1 MTAYIMLVGGYG
13 MMRKIRHI
21 LLAMLLLVVVV
32 LGYGWYQNQQR
43 DEGNKTI
50 EVTIQVDEE
59 VIYTDSVQT
68 DAARL
73 GDLLAELKQQG
84 ELLLEV
90 EESAYGRFITG
101 MGKDQ
106 LYMQDTAA
114 GRYWTYSSDNNA
126 TCVADGYCSG
136 IDSLDIQDGDRFVFT
151 LGQ

>member
-1 MTAYIMLVGGYG
+1 MLVGGYG
-13 MMRKIRHI
+13 MMKKIRHI

-73 GDLLAELKQQG
+73 GDLLAELNQQG
-84 ELLLEV
+84 YAYF
-90 EESAYGRFITG
+90 SA
-101 MGKDQ
+101 
-106 LYMQDTAA
+106 
-114 GRYWTYSSDNNA
+114 
-126 TCVADGYCSG
+126 CVPFAK
-136 IDSLDIQDGDRFVFT
+136 
-151 LGQ
+151 

>member
-1 MTAYIMLVGGYG
+1 MLVGGYG
-13 MMRKIRHI
+13 MMKKIRHL

-106 LYMQDTAA
+106 LYRQDTAA